1 MGLDS
6 VELVMK
12 VEEHFDI
19 EIPDEV
25 ASTLET
31 VGLLHEF
38 VYHELRRG
46 KRTGVGYT
54 QVFDELREIICAQLG
69 VHPREVVSEA
79 HFVRDL
85 RVD

>member
-1 MGLDS
+1 MGLDA
-6 VELVMK
+6 VEIVMK

-19 EIPDEV
+19 EIPDED

-38 VYHELRRG
+38 VYKELQRRGRTGIGYNQVFEELRG
-46 KRTGVGYT
+46 
-54 QVFDELREIICAQLG
+54 IICAQLG

>member
-19 EIPDEV
+19 EIPDDV
-25 ASTLET
+25 AQSLET
-31 VGLLHEF
+31 VGLLHNF
-38 VYHELRRG
+38 VYQELQRLGRQ
-46 KRTGVGYT
+46 GVGYN
-54 QVFDELREIICAQLG
+54 QVFDDLRAIICEQLG
-69 VHPREVVSEA
+69 VNARDVVSEA

>member
-19 EIPDEV
+19 EIPDNV

-31 VGLLHEF
+31 VGLLHDF
-38 VYHELRRG
+38 VYQELQRRG
-46 KRTGVGYT
+46 RKKMGFT

-69 VHPREVVSEA
+69 VHPRAVVSEA